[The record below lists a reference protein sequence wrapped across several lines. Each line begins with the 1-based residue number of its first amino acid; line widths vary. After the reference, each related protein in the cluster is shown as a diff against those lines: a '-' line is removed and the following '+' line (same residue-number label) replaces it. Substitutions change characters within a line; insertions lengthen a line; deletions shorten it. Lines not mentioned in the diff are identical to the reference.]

1 MRAVRTLVATLAAA
15 VALAGGASA
24 KEVVSTA
31 CGESRCRTV
40 TNGVSGIATLP
51 GAVASPRDGR
61 FYTVKVHGHHG
72 WKVAY
77 EDRRGLVRAADLRSC
92 SFLGRR
98 WSRLTGDV
106 RPHFAS
112 AVRGLAPMRSAPR

>member
-1 MRAVRTLVATLAAA
+1 MRAVRTLLASLAVA

-24 KEVVSTA
+24 KEVVSTT

-40 TNGVSGIATLP
+40 TNGVSGIATLS
-51 GAVASPRDGR
+51 GAVAPPREGR
-61 FYTVKVHGHHG
+61 YYTVRLHGRHG
-72 WKVAY
+72 WKVVY
-77 EDRRGLVRAADLRSC
+77 EDRRGVVRAADLRSR

-98 WSRLTGDV
+98 WSRLADEV
-106 RPHFAS
+106 RPHFAR